1 MRTAYLILPFILL
14 MASCNPFAKAPL
26 PDKRAGIPGS
36 AQVNNYLER
45 AVTPQSV
52 HCLEEQAA
60 TPKNE
65 KKFYHDGYAKI
76 STNLVGRDIS
86 YRWDDS
92 WNKSIGESL
101 EEDHPE
107 FINDDL
113 GLSGDELSDLGC
125 RGLKSAGK
133 ADKKRFWALF
143 MASIAR
149 SQSGFDPS
157 FKEGSGR
164 GLFGLDPSIV
174 GPVGGACADKDEWD
188 FMEPSYSFSC
198 VLEIL
203 KKQIKTTGK
212 LFGPA
217 PSENFLLK
225 ALTGNNRGEFFKF
238 FRAHAAPQFSFC
250 TEGFEAPEALVNS
263 NVEGEKV
270 SKDCTVKS
278 KDRVFEGL
286 DRSQTKGQKSIDTDS
301 KSSENDSS
309 HQGGEGSG
317 GDSLNAPQDSKTSGG
332 LSK

>member
-1 MRTAYLILPFILL
+1 MRTAYLILPFILIV
-14 MASCNPFAKAPL
+14 AACNPFAKKPL

-36 AQVNNYLER
+36 AQVNNYLEQ

-52 HCLEEQAA
+52 HCLEEQAE
-60 TPKNE
+60 TPSAE
-65 KKFYHDGYAKI
+65 KTFYHDGYAKI
-76 STNLVGRDIS
+76 STNLVGRDVS
-86 YRWDDS
+86 YRWDES

-101 EEDHPE
+101 EIEHPE

-113 GLSGDELSDLGC
+113 GLSSDELSDLGC

-143 MASIAR
+143 MATIAR
-149 SQSGFDPS
+149 TQSGFDPS

-164 GLFGLDPSIV
+164 GLFALDPNKVNPI
-174 GPVGGACADKDEWD
+174 GGACAGKDEWD

-198 VLEIL
+198 VFEIL
-203 KKQIKTTGK
+203 KKQIKNTGK
-212 LFGPA
+212 LFSPIA
-217 PSENFLLK
+217 TDNFLLK

-250 TEGFEAPEALVNS
+250 TEGFEAPSTLINS

-278 KDRVFEGL
+278 KDRVLEGL
-286 DRSQTKGQKSIDTDS
+286 DRSQTKGQKSIDTET
-301 KSSENDSS
+301 SSGENDSS
-309 HQGGEGSG
+309 VQGGEGSG
-317 GDSLNAPQDSKTSGG
+317 GDSATGPQDSKTSEG